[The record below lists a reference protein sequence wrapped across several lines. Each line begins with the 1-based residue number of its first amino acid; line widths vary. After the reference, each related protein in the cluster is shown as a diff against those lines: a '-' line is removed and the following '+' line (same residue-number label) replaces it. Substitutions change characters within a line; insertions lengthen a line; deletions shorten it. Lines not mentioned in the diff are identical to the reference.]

1 MFVDRRQ
8 ELAFLNSLLNRKH
21 PGPAQLVLLYGRRRV
36 GKTELLLHWA
46 RNSGMDFTYWVAV
59 RESPTSQR
67 NRLFA
72 RLLDVPEESAPAHRS
87 WPALWE
93 AAAGALKNRKHIL
106 ILDELPYAAE
116 ADSAMLSALQHAWD
130 QHFQHSNLIIILSG
144 SHVRVMETL
153 LSRQSPLYGRM
164 TAQWHLSPLPFS
176 SLQEF
181 FPKWNAEERVAA
193 YAIVGGIPAY
203 LNWLDPDQSLVENIR
218 NVILS
223 PGGMFLAEPSFLL
236 YDEVRELKN
245 YMAVLKA
252 IGAGHHALNEIGQHA
267 FLPGSGVNAY
277 LSTLQELRLVERRL
291 PVTIRPGERGKS
303 RSGRY
308 HLSDAYFRF
317 YFHFLAPFQD
327 NPLINAGQI
336 LARVQQDLRAFVGA
350 TAFEELCRQWVIAQ
364 GRDGNLA
371 FTPTAVGS
379 HWSKRVQ
386 ADVAAINWE
395 SKDLLVGECKWG
407 ADKIDRQVARDLIEE
422 KTRKMLLDL
431 PDMGEGWRVHYA
443 LFGRQGFTDSAKTE
457 MRRVG
462 GLCVDVKQID
472 AALKKVESGG

>member
-1 MFVDRRQ
+1 MFVDRIQ

-46 RNSGMDFTYWVAV
+46 RNSGVDFTYWVAA
-59 RESPTSQR
+59 RESPTMQR

-72 RLLDVPEESAPAHRS
+72 RLLGVPEESAPAHRS
-87 WPALWE
+87 WSSLWD
-93 AAAGALKNRKHIL
+93 AAADLLKNKKHIL

-116 ADSAMLSALQHAWD
+116 ADPAMLSALQHAWD
-130 QHFQHSNLIIILSG
+130 RRFQHSNLVVILCG

-153 LSRQSPLYGRM
+153 LSRQSPLFGRM
-164 TAQWHLSPLPFS
+164 TAQWHLNPLPFS
-176 SLQEF
+176 VLREF
-181 FPKWNAEERVAA
+181 FPRWNAEERVAA

-203 LNWLDPDQSLVENIR
+203 LNWLDPDQSLVENIH
-218 NVILS
+218 NVILA
-223 PGGMFLAEPSFLL
+223 PGSMFLAEPSFLL

-245 YMAVLKA
+245 YMAALKA
-252 IGAGHHALNEIGQHA
+252 IGAGHHALNEIGEHS
-267 FLPGSGVNAY
+267 FLPVNAINAY

-291 PVTIRPGERGKS
+291 PVTVRHGERGKS

-327 NPLINAGQI
+327 NPLLNAEQI

-350 TAFEELCRQWVIAQ
+350 TAFEELCRQWVVAQ
-364 GRDGNLA
+364 GRNGNLP

-379 HWSKRVQ
+379 YWSKRVQ
-386 ADVAAINWE
+386 VDVAAVDWE
-395 SKDLLVGECKWG
+395 NRELLLGECKWG
-407 ADKIDRQVARDLIEE
+407 LDKIDRQVAHNLIGE
-422 KTRKMLLDL
+422 KTRKMLLEL
-431 PDMGEGWRVHYA
+431 PDMGQGWKVHHA
-443 LFGRQGFTDSAKTE
+443 LFGRMGFTDSAKSE
-457 MRRVG
+457 MRRAG
-462 GLCVDVKQID
+462 GQCVDLKQID
-472 AALKKVESGG
+472 AVLKKIE